1 MNFNKDYPIAIL
13 DTNIAITVPNIL
25 NILKGCNI
33 VIPYTLIDKLD
44 KVKKENVYGVRDFV
58 NNFLALSEKANLSKD
73 GYKLENDCMLY
84 LDIDKNNS
92 YHKDINLDS
101 KKQDIKFVAEAK
113 NLKEKYND
121 MEVVLISS
129 DKIIKITASIFD
141 VKVKF
146 LEEFITEYLKEEF
159 KLNILF
165 DLLVESKHYYDEYI
179 KRVAKYIAINISE
192 NYYRVSEIIF
202 KIVSDNKD
210 IDGLYKL
217 SESYNPNEEVYKKIF
232 EILSEAED
240 LEGLF
245 KLDEIY
251 DYEEIYEKIFEIL
264 SEAEDLEGLFKLDE
278 IYDYEEIYEK
288 IFEILSKNRDIDGL
302 YKLSEIYKDT
312 KIYEE
317 ISNILANDKN
327 INGLYE
333 LAKYYNN
340 AYNKIFTILS
350 ENKDIDGLY
359 KLSESYNPDKKIYEG
374 ISNILAN
381 DKNINGLY
389 ELTKYYGGAYYEIF
403 NILAENKD
411 IDGLYKLSESYN
423 PNEEVYKKISNILVK
438 NKDTKGLYK
447 LAENILKL
455 VNKPK
460 EEIYRVYKKYKD
472 YKKNRYYYNS
482 YDKEETIRGIKE
494 FKIDILEN
502 IYNKI
507 FAILAENKDAKGL
520 VELLKNE
527 YVTIFE
533 FEWFGL
539 DDDKKYNSVELICI
553 TKSRIFNTLLESKNV
568 SKLLEL
574 AEVENNYIEHIK
586 NNQNNY
592 MNNNIIKNFER
603 EISEIYNKSFEI
615 LSENKDI
622 DGLYKLYEIYK
633 YEEIYKEIS
642 NILAENKD
650 IDGLYKLY
658 EIYKYEEIY
667 KKIFEILSEAED
679 LEGLFKLAGK
689 YNKEAIYKK
698 ICEILDKE
706 EDKNKLYELTKNKDI
721 KNLLSNSSHPK
732 INEIMLKML
741 IDKIEELEN

>member
-13 DTNIAITVPNIL
+13 DTNIVMDVPNIL
-25 NILKGCNI
+25 DILKGCNI
-33 VIPYTLIDKLD
+33 VIPFTLIEELD
-44 KVKKENVYGVRDFV
+44 NHKKENKGARDFV

-101 KKQDIKFVAEAK
+101 KKQDIKFIAEAK

-129 DKIIKITASIFD
+129 DKIMKITASAFD

-165 DLLVESKHYYDEYI
+165 DLLVESKHYYHKYSGSVAEYM
-179 KRVAKYIAINISE
+179 RINISE

-217 SESYNPNEEVYKKIF
+217 SESYNPNNKI
-232 EILSEAED
+232 
-240 LEGLF
+240 
-245 KLDEIY
+245 
-251 DYEEIYEKIFEIL
+251 YEEISNIL
-264 SEAEDLEGLFKLDE
+264 AENK
-278 IYDYEEIYEK
+278 
-288 IFEILSKNRDIDGL
+288 DIDGL
-302 YKLSEIYKDT
+302 YKLSESYNPDK

-317 ISNILANDKN
+317 IYNILANDKN

-359 KLSESYNPDKKIYEG
+359 KLSESYNPNNKIYEE
-374 ISNILAN
+374 ISNILAEN
-381 DKNINGLY
+381 KDIDGLY
-389 ELTKYYGGAYYEIF
+389 KLSEIYDSEIYDSEEIYEKISNILVKNKDTEGLYKLAENILKLVNKPKKEIYEVYEKYKDYINNRYYHYVYDEEKTSYDVAETIREIKNFKLENIYNEIF
-403 NILAENKD
+403 TILAENKDAKGLVELLKNEDVSIFEFEWFGLDDDKKYNSVKLICITISRIFNTLLESKNGSKLLELAEVENNYIEHIKNNQNNYRDNNIIENFKREIFEIYKKSFEILSENKD

-423 PNEEVYKKISNILVK
+423 PNEEVYKKISNILAE
-438 NKDTKGLYK
+438 NKDVEGLYK
-447 LAENILKL
+447 LSEIYDS
-455 VNKPK
+455 
-460 EEIYRVYKKYKD
+460 EEIY
-472 YKKNRYYYNS
+472 
-482 YDKEETIRGIKE
+482 E
-494 FKIDILEN
+494 
-502 IYNKI
+502 
-507 FAILAENKDAKGL
+507 
-520 VELLKNE
+520 
-527 YVTIFE
+527 
-533 FEWFGL
+533 
-539 DDDKKYNSVELICI
+539 
-553 TKSRIFNTLLESKNV
+553 
-568 SKLLEL
+568 
-574 AEVENNYIEHIK
+574 
-586 NNQNNY
+586 
-592 MNNNIIKNFER
+592 
-603 EISEIYNKSFEI
+603 
-615 LSENKDI
+615 
-622 DGLYKLYEIYK
+622 
-633 YEEIYKEIS
+633 
-642 NILAENKD
+642 
-650 IDGLYKLY
+650 
-658 EIYKYEEIY
+658 
-667 KKIFEILSEAED
+667 KIFEILSEAED
-679 LEGLFKLAGK
+679 LEGLFKLSES
-689 YNKEAIYKK
+689 YDSEEIYEK
-698 ICEILDKE
+698 ICEILDEE

>member
-13 DTNIAITVPNIL
+13 DTNIAITFPNIL

-33 VIPYTLIDKLD
+33 VIPYTLIDEID
-44 KVKKENVYGVRDFV
+44 KVIEEGFCDNNGWRYYNAGDFV

-101 KKQDIKFVAEAK
+101 KKQDIKFIAEAK

-129 DKIIKITASIFD
+129 DKIMKITASIFD
-141 VKVKF
+141 VKVKL

-179 KRVAKYIAINISE
+179 KGVAEYIKINISE

-217 SESYNPNEEVYKKIF
+217 SESYNPNKKV
-232 EILSEAED
+232 
-240 LEGLF
+240 
-245 KLDEIY
+245 
-251 DYEEIYEKIFEIL
+251 YEK
-264 SEAEDLEGLFKLDE
+264 
-278 IYDYEEIYEK
+278 
-288 IFEILSKNRDIDGL
+288 
-302 YKLSEIYKDT
+302 
-312 KIYEE
+312 

-359 KLSESYNPDKKIYEG
+359 KLSKSYNPNNKFYEE

-389 ELTKYYGGAYYEIF
+389 ELAKYYNNVYNKIF
-403 NILAENKD
+403 TILSENRD

-423 PNEEVYKKISNILVK
+423 PNEEVYKKISNILAE
-438 NKDTKGLYK
+438 NKDTEELYK

-460 EEIYRVYKKYKD
+460 EEIYEVYEKYKN
-472 YKKNRYYYNS
+472 YINNRY
-482 YDKEETIRGIKE
+482 
-494 FKIDILEN
+494 
-502 IYNKI
+502 
-507 FAILAENKDAKGL
+507 
-520 VELLKNE
+520 
-527 YVTIFE
+527 
-533 FEWFGL
+533 
-539 DDDKKYNSVELICI
+539 
-553 TKSRIFNTLLESKNV
+553 
-568 SKLLEL
+568 
-574 AEVENNYIEHIK
+574 
-586 NNQNNY
+586 
-592 MNNNIIKNFER
+592 
-603 EISEIYNKSFEI
+603 
-615 LSENKDI
+615 
-622 DGLYKLYEIYK
+622 
-633 YEEIYKEIS
+633 
-642 NILAENKD
+642 
-650 IDGLYKLY
+650 
-658 EIYKYEEIY
+658 
-667 KKIFEILSEAED
+667 
-679 LEGLFKLAGK
+679 
-689 YNKEAIYKK
+689 
-698 ICEILDKE
+698 
-706 EDKNKLYELTKNKDI
+706 
-721 KNLLSNSSHPK
+721 SS
-732 INEIMLKML
+732 
-741 IDKIEELEN
+741 